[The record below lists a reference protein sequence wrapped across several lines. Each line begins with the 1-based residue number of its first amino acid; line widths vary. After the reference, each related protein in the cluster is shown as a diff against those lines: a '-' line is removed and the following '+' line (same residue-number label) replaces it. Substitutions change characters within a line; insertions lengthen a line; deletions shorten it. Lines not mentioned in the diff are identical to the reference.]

1 MFTFRQLIHCCLI
14 DMRLLH
20 TTKIAVVEF
29 IGVPPSYAIL
39 SHRWEDEEV
48 TLRDLE
54 NGRSKQKK
62 GHPKQKKGYEKLQG
76 SCALASSEG
85 FEYIWIDTCCID
97 KSSSAELSEAINSM
111 FQWYQDA
118 KVCYAFL
125 SDVSK
130 STRVPTT
137 SRQDLRKITASQWFT
152 RGWTLQE
159 LIAPR
164 AVHFYS
170 QEWVYLGSRNDAA
183 EAIQLATGISTRAL
197 LGQDLLSISIYQ
209 RMQWASARTTTRPE
223 DMAYCLLGI
232 FDVNIPLL
240 YGEGKKK
247 AFQRLQEEILR
258 KSTDLSLFL
267 WKIPRSTGQGPDL
280 EFRGLLAEDPS
291 WFAPRGFHGFEE
303 SPRRSISSITSL
315 QDTAIGITNK
325 GISVRWTIMP
335 VPTDPAG
342 TLHFAMLAG
351 TGDTTGGIVI
361 QRLDQEA
368 TQFCRVLS
376 DEVIWFDRRGKK
388 IVFRSHELLGDPERL
403 LNVSLDSGPRSFY
416 VSPHFG
422 SANKPSLPGVGFSFT
437 QHKCIEGKPRLKD
450 FWAEIEGASVEFYQ
464 DLGSEI
470 PTWVA
475 RFRPEQISELFQT
488 SRRTGASKALGA
500 LAISVKARTS
510 HGTYMYKVK
519 RDHCV
524 VVGVDIL
531 PQTVIGTTN
540 TFLQPWIVNTDEA
553 SPEAA
558 VRDVDY
564 HLEPGMWR
572 EADVGEG
579 DCRCSLRK
587 LTRVSGL
594 WYDIRIILEGEW
606 DD

>member
-1 MFTFRQLIHCCLI
+1 MSANISSFSDQPLHSCLTI
-14 DMRLLH
+14 SLKDMRLLH
-20 TTKIAVVEF
+20 TTKITVVEF
-29 IGVPPSYAIL
+29 IGAPPPYAIL

-54 NGRSKQKK
+54 NGRSQ
-62 GHPKQKKGYEKLQG
+62 QMKGYEKLQR
-76 SCALASSEG
+76 SCALASSHG

-111 FQWYQDA
+111 FKWYQDA
-118 KVCYAFL
+118 VICYAFL
-125 SDVSK
+125 SDVST
-130 STRVPTT
+130 STHAPTT
-137 SRQDLRKITASQWFT
+137 SRQDLYEITASQWFT

-170 QEWVYLGSRNDAA
+170 QQWVYLGSRNAAA
-183 EAIQLATGISTRAL
+183 EAIQLATGISTGAL
-197 LGQDLLSISIYQ
+197 LGQDLLGISIYE
-209 RMQWASARTTTRPE
+209 RMKWASTRTTTRPE

-267 WKIPRSTGQGPDL
+267 WTIPLEKNQDPDL

-291 WFAPRGFHGFEE
+291 WFAPHGLHGFDE
-303 SPRRSISSITSL
+303 SLRQGNSNITSL
-315 QDTAIGITNK
+315 QDTAMAITNK
-325 GISVRWTIMP
+325 GISVQWTIMP

-342 TLHFAMLAG
+342 TLHLAMLAG
-351 TGDTTGGIVI
+351 SDDVTGGIVI
-361 QRLDQEA
+361 QQLDQEA

-376 DEVIWFDRRGKK
+376 DEVIWLDRRG
-388 IVFRSHELLGDPERL
+388 G
-403 LNVSLDSGPRSFY
+403 
-416 VSPHFG
+416 
-422 SANKPSLPGVGFSFT
+422 
-437 QHKCIEGKPRLKD
+437 CIEGKPRLKE
-450 FWAEIEGASVEFYQ
+450 FWVEMEGASVEFCREFNS
-464 DLGSEI
+464 GS
-470 PTWVA
+470 PTWLA
-475 RFRPEQISELFQT
+475 RFRPEQISELFKT
-488 SRRTGASKALGA
+488 SGRVGASKALGA
-500 LAISVKARTS
+500 LALSIKARS
-510 HGTYMYKVK
+510 GDGTYMYKVK

-540 TFLQPWIVNTDEA
+540 AFLEPWIVNTDEA
-553 SPEAA
+553 SPEEA

-564 HLEPGMWR
+564 HLGDFHRGPKMWR
-572 EADVGEG
+572 AADVGEG
-579 DCRCSLRK
+579 YCRCSLRK

-594 WYDIRIILEGEW
+594 WYDIRITLEGKW

>member
-1 MFTFRQLIHCCLI
+1 
-14 DMRLLH
+14 MRLLH
-20 TTKIAVVEF
+20 TTRITVVEF
-29 IGVPPSYAIL
+29 IGAPPPYAIL

-54 NGRSKQKK
+54 NGRSQ
-62 GHPKQKKGYEKLQG
+62 QMKGYEKLRK
-76 SCALASSEG
+76 SCTLASDHG

-111 FQWYQDA
+111 FKWYQDA
-118 KVCYAFL
+118 VICYAFL
-125 SDVSK
+125 SDVST
-130 STRVPTT
+130 STRAPAT
-137 SRQDLRKITASQWFT
+137 SRQDLHEITASQWFT

-170 QEWVYLGSRNDAA
+170 QQWDYLGSRNAAA
-183 EAIQLATGISTRAL
+183 EAIQLATGISTGAL
-197 LGQDLLSISIYQ
+197 LGQDLLGISIYQ
-209 RMQWASARTTTRPE
+209 RMRWASTRTTTRPE

-267 WKIPRSTGQGPDL
+267 WTTPREKNQDPDL
-280 EFRGLLAEDPS
+280 KFRGLLAEDPS
-291 WFAPRGFHGFEE
+291 WFAPYGFHGFDE
-303 SPRRSISSITSL
+303 SLRQSNSSITSL
-315 QDTAIGITNK
+315 QDTAMAITNK
-325 GISVRWTIMP
+325 GISVQWTIMP

-342 TLHFAMLAG
+342 LLHLAMLAG
-351 TGDTTGGIVI
+351 SGDITGGIVI
-361 QRLDQEA
+361 QQLDQEA

-376 DEVIWFDRRGKK
+376 DAVIWFDRTEDGPL
-388 IVFRSHELLGDPERL
+388 FWTHELLGDPVSL

-416 VSPHFG
+416 VSPHFD
-422 SANKPSLPGVGFSFT
+422 SSNKPSLLGVGFSFT
-437 QHKCIEGKPRLKD
+437 QHKCIEGKPSLKEE
-450 FWAEIEGASVEFYQ
+450 FWAETQGASVEFCQ
-464 DLGSEI
+464 DPVFGSSI
-470 PTWVA
+470 WVA

-488 SRRTGASKALGA
+488 YGRVGASKALGA
-500 LAISVKARTS
+500 LAISVKARS
-510 HGTYMYKVK
+510 SRGTYMYKVK

-540 TFLQPWIVNTDEA
+540 TFIEPWIVNTDEA

-558 VRDVDY
+558 MRDVDC
-564 HLEPGMWR
+564 HLKPGMWR

-594 WYDIRIILEGEW
+594 WYDIRITLEGEW